1 MPAGTNPIFP
11 QTPLIGIG
19 SLAGATGVTSR
30 APISGT
36 TNLTLLANTSTNGTR
51 VDAIRVT
58 GQGTTTSTLIGI
70 WINDGTNSYLYDEIA
85 IAAVSASTTV
95 QAAQNTIT
103 YTTLVVPSTYRLY
116 CSQTVQSNVSVIAF
130 GGQY

>member
-1 MPAGTNPIFP
+1 VLFR
-11 QTPLIGIG
+11 
-19 SLAGATGVTSR
+19 SVTSR